1 MQGNLESQNKNLAHI
16 LKEIED
22 KKKLA
27 ERYRTLAQTD
37 QREFAAFREEM
48 EEALRKEL
56 TKQATKGKRLRQA
69 VSLFLWIVTLV
80 TGAALG
86 AYFTRIV
93 GWIRGGAAQP

>member
-37 QREFAAFREEM
+37 QREFAAFRGNRSRDAPKKTFVAEVLDWR
-48 EEALRKEL
+48 EA
-56 TKQATKGKRLRQA
+56 G
-69 VSLFLWIVTLV
+69 
-80 TGAALG
+80 
-86 AYFTRIV
+86 
-93 GWIRGGAAQP
+93 